1 MNKLRILQNF
11 WTVAFALLVIGC
23 DSSTTE
29 IPLGAYERGV
39 IVMNEGSF
47 GANDGEVYHYSPET
61 SEVKAD
67 IFEAQ
72 NNRPFAGL
80 LQDMVL
86 VDDKL
91 YLVANT
97 GKVEI
102 VNANDFTGVG
112 AVSSE
117 ADQPRSLVIAG
128 GKLFIS
134 DYGPY
139 DENYATPNSYV
150 AVVDNVQGGNITKKI
165 PVSRKPEGMYSL
177 NNRIL
182 VAVAQDRVMQV
193 IDVAS
198 EEVVDT
204 KEITGTPNSFFEI
217 NGQLYLYARD
227 AAAVYFH
234 QINKSSYSIT
244 RTVTVNIPRSTNNYA
259 LGENDDVYII
269 TSTGWPEYNDA
280 VSRVSLSTGEVI
292 NESMFTGSGFYGIGY
307 DRNARQIYIGDNN
320 AFQGNGTVIILNEA
334 GQEVDQ
340 FNAGRAPSGFL
351 FR

>member
-1 MNKLRILQNF
+1 MNKLGILQNF
-11 WTVAFALLVIGC
+11 WAIALALLVFGC
-23 DSSTTE
+23 DSSTIET
-29 IPLGAYERGV
+29 PLGEYERGV

-61 SEVKAD
+61 GEIKGDV
-67 IFEAQ
+67 FETQ

-86 VDDKL
+86 VDDRL

-102 VNANDFTGVG
+102 VNANDFSGVG
-112 AVSSE
+112 AVSSGS
-117 ADQPRSLVIAG
+117 DQPRSLVVAG

-139 DENYATPNSYV
+139 DENFATPNSYV
-150 AVVDNVQGGNITKKI
+150 SVVNSVQGGSISKKI
-165 PVSRKPEGMYSL
+165 PVQRKPEGMYSL
-177 NNRIL
+177 ENRIL

-198 EEVVDT
+198 EEVVDS
-204 KEITGTPNSFFEI
+204 KAITGTPNSFFEI

-234 QINKSSYSIT
+234 QINKSSYAIT
-244 RTVTVNIPRSTNNYA
+244 RTVTANIARATNNYT
-259 LGENDDVYII
+259 LGENDDVYVI
-269 TSTGWPEYNDA
+269 TSTGWPAYNDA
-280 VSRVSLSTGEVI
+280 VSRVSLSTGEVL
-292 NESMFTGSGFYGIGY
+292 NESMYTGSGFYGIGY
-307 DRNARQIYIGDNN
+307 DRTARQIYIGDNN